1 VLFGS
6 YIGYVIF
13 EMEHLMSGDRGKG
26 DGFRQQIV
34 LSGVGGQ
41 GILFL
46 SRLLAEAAIAGGFP
60 VLTSE
65 THGMAQRGGV
75 VVSHLKV
82 GGFDSPLVRTGRADL
97 LLVLKEENVAFHR
110 EFLADGGTLVVN
122 APVPTD
128 AGPRVRAHAVDADA
142 LALSAGAP
150 RAANL
155 VLLGFAL
162 ARIGGGTAGGIFCSG
177 GEIREALSRRQG
189 GGGSRLAASLSALDL
204 GIAHGTW

>member
-1 VLFGS
+1 
-6 YIGYVIF
+6 VIR
-13 EMEHLMSGDRGKG
+13 SGGKRSG
-26 DGFRQQIV
+26 LRQQIV

-82 GGFDSPLVRTGRADL
+82 GGFDSPLVRAGRADL
-97 LLVLKEENVAFHR
+97 LLVLKEENVALHR
-110 EFLADGGTLVVN
+110 QFLVDGGSLIVN

-128 AGPRVRAHAVDADA
+128 AGPGMRVYAVDADA

-150 RAANL
+150 HAVNL

-162 ARIGGGTAGGIFCSG
+162 ARLGGGSAGGFFCAA
-177 GEIREALSRRQG
+177 GEIREALSRRH
-189 GGGSRLAASLSALDL
+189 GGGSRLADALSALDL
-204 GIAHGTW
+204 GIAHGT

>member
-1 VLFGS
+1 
-6 YIGYVIF
+6 
-13 EMEHLMSGDRGKG
+13 M
-26 DGFRQQIV
+26 RQQVV

-46 SRLLAEAAIAGGFP
+46 SRLLAEAAIAGGSP
-60 VLTSE
+60 VLSSE

-97 LLVLKEENVAFHR
+97 LLVLKEENLVLHR
-110 EFLADGGTLVVN
+110 EFLAAGGALIVN
-122 APVPTD
+122 APVPIG
-128 AGPRVRAHAVDADA
+128 AGPGIRVHSVDADA

-150 RAANL
+150 HAANL

-162 ARIGGGTAGGIFCSG
+162 ARIGGGTADGIFCAA
-177 GEIREALSRRQG
+177 GEVREALSRRH
-189 GGGSRLAASLSALDL
+189 GGSGSLLAASISALDL
-204 GIAHGTW
+204 GIAHGT

>member
-1 VLFGS
+1 
-6 YIGYVIF
+6 
-13 EMEHLMSGDRGKG
+13 MSGDVGKSPLL
-26 DGFRQQIV
+26 RHQV
-34 LSGVGGQ
+34 LLSGVGGQ
-41 GILFL
+41 GVLFL
-46 SRLLAEAAIAGGFP
+46 SRLLAEAAIAAGFP

-97 LLVLKEENVAFHR
+97 LFVLKEENVALHR
-110 EFLADGGTLVVN
+110 EFLADGGILIVN

-128 AGPRVRAHAVDADA
+128 AGPRVRVHAVDADA

-150 RAANL
+150 HAVNL
-155 VLLGFAL
+155 ILLGFAL
-162 ARIGGGTAGGIFCSG
+162 ARIGGGTANGFFCAA

-189 GGGSRLAASLSALDL
+189 AGGSQLAASLSALDL
-204 GIAHGTW
+204 GIAHGT

>member
-1 VLFGS
+1 MRLGGGQGS
-6 YIGYVIF
+6 
-13 EMEHLMSGDRGKG
+13 
-26 DGFRQQIV
+26 GFRQQVV

-46 SRLLAEAAIAGGFP
+46 SRLLAEAAIAAGLP

-97 LLVLKEENVAFHR
+97 LLVLKEENVVLHR
-110 EFLADGGTLVVN
+110 EFLADGGALVVN
-122 APVPTD
+122 APVPID
-128 AGPRVRAHAVDADA
+128 AGPGVRLHAVDADA

-150 RAANL
+150 HAANL

-162 ARIGGGTAGGIFCSG
+162 TRIGGGTAGGFFCAA
-177 GEIREALSRRQG
+177 GEIREALSRRH
-189 GGGSRLAASLSALDL
+189 GGSGSPLAASISALDL
-204 GIAHGTW
+204 GIAHGT

>member
-1 VLFGS
+1 LESVS
-6 YIGYVIF
+6 
-13 EMEHLMSGDRGKG
+13 RGTWG
-26 DGFRQQIV
+26 GLRQQIV

-46 SRLLAEAAIAGGFP
+46 TRLLAEAAIAGGFP

-97 LLVLKEENVAFHR
+97 LIVLKEENIALHR
-110 EFLADGGTLVVN
+110 SFLAHDGFLIVN
-122 APVPTD
+122 APAPPD
-128 AGPRVRAHAVDADA
+128 AGPGVRVHAIDADA
-142 LALSAGAP
+142 LALSGGAP
-150 RAANL
+150 QAVNL

-162 ARIGGGTAGGIFCSG
+162 ARVGGGGTADGFFCTA
-177 GEIREALSRRQG
+177 GEIREALSLRQG
-189 GGGSRLAASLSALDL
+189 EGGARLSISLAALDL
-204 GIAHGTW
+204 GIARGT

>member
-1 VLFGS
+1 
-6 YIGYVIF
+6 
-13 EMEHLMSGDRGKG
+13 MSAGEGKATSP
-26 DGFRQQIV
+26 RRQIV

-82 GGFDSPLVRTGRADL
+82 GGFDSPLVRAGRADL
-97 LLVLKEENVAFHR
+97 LLVLKEENVALHR
-110 EFLADGGTLVVN
+110 EFLADGGALVVN
-122 APVPTD
+122 APAPVD
-128 AGPRVRAHAVDADA
+128 AGPGVRVHAVGADA
-142 LALSAGAP
+142 LALSAGTP
-150 RAANL
+150 HAANL

-162 ARIGGGTAGGIFCSG
+162 ARIGGGDAGGLFCG
-177 GEIREALSRRQG
+177 AAEIREALSRRHG
-189 GGGSRLAASLSALDL
+189 GGGTRLAEALSALDL
-204 GIAHGTW
+204 GIAHGT

>member
-1 VLFGS
+1 MNV
-6 YIGYVIF
+6 
-13 EMEHLMSGDRGKG
+13 DAGKLPLI
-26 DGFRQQIV
+26 RQQVV

-46 SRLLAEAAIAGGFP
+46 TRLLAEAAIAGGFP

-128 AGPRVRAHAVDADA
+128 AGPRVRSHTVDADA

-150 RAANL
+150 HAANL

-189 GGGSRLAASLSALDL
+189 QAGHAARSPPSTWNR
-204 GIAHGTW
+204 HGREKGLM

>member
-1 VLFGS
+1 MSADAGKLP
-6 YIGYVIF
+6 
-13 EMEHLMSGDRGKG
+13 LM
-26 DGFRQQIV
+26 RQQVV

-97 LLVLKEENVAFHR
+97 LLVLKEENVALHR

-128 AGPRVRAHAVDADA
+128 AGPRVRVHAVDADA

-150 RAANL
+150 HAVNL

-162 ARIGGGTAGGIFCSG
+162 TRVGGVTTGGFFCTAR
-177 GEIREALSRRQG
+177 EIREALSRRQG
-189 GGGSRLAASLSALDL
+189 GGGSRLADSLSALDL
-204 GIAHGTW
+204 GIAHGT

>member
-1 VLFGS
+1 
-6 YIGYVIF
+6 
-13 EMEHLMSGDRGKG
+13 MERLVSENRKKK

-75 VVSHLKV
+75 VGSHLKV
-82 GGFDSPLVRTGRADL
+82 GGFDSPLVRPGRADL
-97 LLVLKEENVAFHR
+97 LLVLKGENVPLHR
-110 EFLADGGTLVVN
+110 EFLADGGALTVN
-122 APVPTD
+122 AAVPAD
-128 AGPRVRAHAVDADA
+128 AGPGVRVHAVDADA
-142 LALSAGAP
+142 LALAAGVPHAV
-150 RAANL
+150 NL

-162 ARIGGGTAGGIFCSG
+162 ARIGGGAAGGFFCG
-177 GEIREALSRRQG
+177 AGDIREALSRRQG
-189 GGGSRLAASLSALDL
+189 GGGARLADALSALDL
-204 GIAHGTW
+204 GIAHGT

>member
-1 VLFGS
+1 
-6 YIGYVIF
+6 
-13 EMEHLMSGDRGKG
+13 MSADVGKAEALR
-26 DGFRQQIV
+26 RQIL

-46 SRLLAEAAIAGGFP
+46 SRLLAEAAIAKGLP

-97 LLVLKEENVAFHR
+97 LLVLKEENVALHR
-110 EFLADGGTLVVN
+110 TFLADGGFLVVN
-122 APVPTD
+122 ATAPPD
-128 AGPRVRAHAVDADA
+128 LGPGVRVRAVDADA

-150 RAANL
+150 QAVNL

-162 ARIGGGTAGGIFCSG
+162 ARIGGGGTAGGFFCTA

-189 GGGSRLAASLSALDL
+189 AGGARLSASLSAFDL
-204 GIAHGTW
+204 GTARGT

>member
-1 VLFGS
+1 
-6 YIGYVIF
+6 
-13 EMEHLMSGDRGKG
+13 MSADVGKPRAV
-26 DGFRQQIV
+26 RQQIL

-46 SRLLAEAAIAGGFP
+46 TRLLAEAAIAGGFP

-97 LLVLKEENVAFHR
+97 LLVLKRENVPLHR
-110 EFLADGGTLVVN
+110 PFLADGGALIVN

-128 AGPRVRAHAVDADA
+128 AGSGVRVHAVDADA

-150 RAANL
+150 HAVNL

-162 ARIGGGTAGGIFCSG
+162 ARVGGGTAGGFFCSG
-177 GEIREALSRRQG
+177 GEIRGALLRRHA
-189 GGGSRLAASLSALDL
+189 GGGSRLDDALSALDL
-204 GIAHGTW
+204 GIAHGT

>member
-1 VLFGS
+1 MIADV
-6 YIGYVIF
+6 
-13 EMEHLMSGDRGKG
+13 GKQPLL
-26 DGFRQQIV
+26 RQQIV
-34 LSGVGGQ
+34 LSGLGGQ

-82 GGFDSPLVRTGRADL
+82 GGFDSPLVRAGRADL
-97 LLVLKEENVAFHR
+97 LLVLKEENLPLHR
-110 EFLADGGTLVVN
+110 EFLADGGVLIVN
-122 APVPTD
+122 APVYID
-128 AGPRVRAHAVDADA
+128 AGPGMQVHAVDADA

-150 RAANL
+150 HAVNL

-177 GEIREALSRRQG
+177 GEIRKALSRRQG
-189 GGGSRLAASLSALDL
+189 GGGSRLADALSALDL
-204 GIAHGTW
+204 GFARGT

>member
-1 VLFGS
+1 
-6 YIGYVIF
+6 
-13 EMEHLMSGDRGKG
+13 MSADVGKPRAM
-26 DGFRQQIV
+26 RQQIV

-97 LLVLKEENVAFHR
+97 LLVLKEENVALHR
-110 EFLADGGTLVVN
+110 AFLADGGALVVN
-122 APVPTD
+122 APAPTD
-128 AGPRVRAHAVDADA
+128 AGPRVRVHAVDADA
-142 LALSAGAP
+142 LALAAGVPHAV
-150 RAANL
+150 NL
-155 VLLGFAL
+155 ILLGFAL
-162 ARIGGGTAGGIFCSG
+162 ARVGGGTAGGFFCTE

-189 GGGSRLAASLSALDL
+189 AGGTRLAASLSALDL
-204 GIAHGTW
+204 GIVRGT

>member
-1 VLFGS
+1 
-6 YIGYVIF
+6 
-13 EMEHLMSGDRGKG
+13 MSADVGKG
-26 DGFRQQIV
+26 HRIRQQVV

-97 LLVLKEENVAFHR
+97 LLVLKEENVALHR
-110 EFLADGGTLVVN
+110 EFLADGGALIVN
-122 APVPTD
+122 APIRPD
-128 AGPRVRAHAVDADA
+128 AGPGIRMHAVDGDA
-142 LALSAGAP
+142 LALSAGVPHAV
-150 RAANL
+150 NL
-155 VLLGFAL
+155 ILLGFAF
-162 ARIGGGTAGGIFCSG
+162 ARIGGGEAGGFFCAA
-177 GEIREALSRRQG
+177 GEIRDALSRRHG
-189 GGGSRLAASLSALDL
+189 GSGSRLAASLSALDL
-204 GIAHGTW
+204 GITHGTW

>member
-1 VLFGS
+1 MNSG
-6 YIGYVIF
+6 IGKPP
-13 EMEHLMSGDRGKG
+13 LLR
-26 DGFRQQIV
+26 RQVV

-82 GGFDSPLVRTGRADL
+82 GEFESPLVRAGRADL
-97 LLVLKEENVAFHR
+97 LLVLKEENVPLHLG
-110 EFLADGGTLVVN
+110 FLSDGGALVVN
-122 APVPTD
+122 AADPVD
-128 AGPRVRAHAVDADA
+128 AGPRNVAHTIDADA
-142 LALSAGAP
+142 LAVAAGMPHAV
-150 RAANL
+150 NL

-162 ARIGGGTAGGIFCSG
+162 ARLGGSAAGGIFCG
-177 GEIREALSRRQG
+177 AGEIRDALSRRHG
-189 GGGSRLAASLSALDL
+189 GTGSRLAASFAALDL
-204 GIAHGTW
+204 GIAHGT

>member
-1 VLFGS
+1 MSADVGKS
-6 YIGYVIF
+6 T
-13 EMEHLMSGDRGKG
+13 LM
-26 DGFRQQIV
+26 RQQIV

-46 SRLLAEAAIAGGFP
+46 SRLLAEAAISGGFP
-60 VLTSE
+60 VLTSD

-97 LLVLKEENVAFHR
+97 LLILKEENVALHR
-110 EFLADGGTLVVN
+110 AFLADGGALVVN
-122 APVPTD
+122 APVPSD
-128 AGPRVRAHAVDADA
+128 AGPGVRLHAVDADA

-150 RAANL
+150 HAVNL

-162 ARIGGGTAGGIFCSG
+162 ARIGGGNAGGFFCAA
-177 GEIREALSRRQG
+177 GEIRAALSRRHG
-189 GGGSRLAASLSALDL
+189 GSGSRLAASISALDL
-204 GIAHGTW
+204 GIAHGT

>member
-1 VLFGS
+1 
-6 YIGYVIF
+6 
-13 EMEHLMSGDRGKG
+13 MSADVGKAPLL
-26 DGFRQQIV
+26 RQQVV

-46 SRLLAEAAIAGGFP
+46 SRLLAEAAIAGGLP

-82 GGFDSPLVRTGRADL
+82 GGFDSPLVRAGRADL
-97 LLVLKEENVAFHR
+97 LLVLKEENVALHR
-110 EFLADGGTLVVN
+110 QFLVDGGALIVN
-122 APVPTD
+122 APVPAG
-128 AGPRVRAHAVDADA
+128 AGPGVRVHAVDADA

-150 RAANL
+150 HAVNL

-162 ARIGGGTAGGIFCSG
+162 ARLGGGSAGGFFCAA
-177 GEIREALSRRQG
+177 GEIREALSRRHG
-189 GGGSRLAASLSALDL
+189 GGGSRLADALSALDL
-204 GIAHGTW
+204 GIAHGT

>member
-1 VLFGS
+1 
-6 YIGYVIF
+6 
-13 EMEHLMSGDRGKG
+13 M
-26 DGFRQQIV
+26 RQQIV
-34 LSGVGGQ
+34 LSGFGGQ

-97 LLVLKEENVAFHR
+97 LLVLKEENVALHR
-110 EFLADGGTLVVN
+110 EFLADGGALIVN

-128 AGPRVRAHAVDADA
+128 AGPGVRVHAVDADA
-142 LALSAGAP
+142 LALSAGTPHAV
-150 RAANL
+150 NL
-155 VLLGFAL
+155 ILLGFAL
-162 ARIGGGTAGGIFCSG
+162 ARIGGGAAGGFFCAA

-189 GGGSRLAASLSALDL
+189 PGGSRIADALSALDL
-204 GIAHGTW
+204 GFAHGT